1 MPDMAF
7 EIDPD
12 PNLELGPDLDLGA
25 DFGANPEDLPDP
37 FPNEGWPRERV
48 PKRDTR
54 VIGAVHGAY
63 HAVMLRLALSTRD
76 YGLDAAEAL
85 VLQAILRNPGCAPWE
100 IRREVGLLRSTLSSI
115 LDRLEL
121 AGLIHRRR
129 SDFDRRRFEI
139 WTTPAG
145 TSAGVIAEAIMKDV
159 EAEIASYT
167 SPAERHG
174 ARAVFEAAMAI
185 GHRERGVTD

>member
-1 MPDMAF
+1 MSDMAF

-12 PNLELGPDLDLGA
+12 PHLEPFSD
-25 DFGANPEDLPDP
+25 PEDPPDP
-37 FPNEGWPRERV
+37 FPNEGWPPERV

-63 HAVMLRLALSTRD
+63 HAVMLRLAMSTRD

-85 VLQAILRNPGCAPWE
+85 VLQAILRNQGCAPWA
-100 IRREVGLLRSTLSSI
+100 IRREVGLHRSTLSSI

-121 AGLIHRRR
+121 AGLIRRRR

-145 TSAGVIAEAIMKDV
+145 AIAGAIAEAVMNDV

-167 SPAERHG
+167 SPAQRHG

-185 GHRERGVTD
+185 GRRERGVTD